1 MNSDRRR
8 MDPEMLHD
16 YVDNQLDA
24 ETRLEV
30 ARHIGENPLDAALV
44 QAYRDQNEALQRLY
58 GPTAEEPV
66 PQRLLDAVEKA
77 CLENERGRRVGVT
90 PRARPG
96 RRVAWTASLV
106 VVLTLCLGG
115 VVGWWG
121 RGIQEAGLTRQAV
134 LNAFLDQAVQ
144 SYTLYAGSAREPV
157 DAPMD
162 DVKKFTDW
170 FKDQLD
176 VRVLAPQLGAG
187 FKLVG
192 ARILPTAFGT
202 AGQLVYADQS
212 GQRVAVYMQVAAA
225 AHGNSLAPASQ
236 FAGDVAFVRHG
247 QFSVYYWA
255 ADNVAYALVSP
266 LDQNALGSVM
276 KKILNPG
283 DGDNTSPAPSSAPSK
298 TRA

>member
-1 MNSDRRR
+1 

-58 GPTAEEPV
+58 GPTAEEPI

-77 CLENERGRRVGVT
+77 SLKSERERRVPVT
-90 PRARPG
+90 PRARGG
-96 RRVAWTASLV
+96 RRAAWTATLV

-115 VVGWWG
+115 VIGWWG
-121 RGIQEAGLTRQAV
+121 RGIQEAGFARGAV
-134 LNAFLDQAVQ
+134 LNAFLNQAVQ
-144 SYTLYAGSAREPV
+144 SYTLYAGSADQPV
-157 DAPMD
+157 DAPID
-162 DVKKFTDW
+162 DVKKFTSW
-170 FKDQLD
+170 FKNQLN

-202 AGQLVYADQS
+202 AGQLIYADQS
-212 GQRVAVYMQVAAA
+212 GQRIAVYMQVAAA

-236 FAGDVAFVRHG
+236 FGGDVAFVRHG

-255 ADNVAYALVSP
+255 TDNVAYALVSP

-283 DGDNTSPAPSSAPSK
+283 DSGNASPAPSTTTSK